1 MTKDELL
8 AKIQEICPSAI
19 LVKTEDGGEEIC
31 IATGLVEYGEGQE
44 LISVEDYNPE
54 PTSKGDREAHY
65 FAEDGTY
72 GDANKLVVIETT
84 DWNENDWEEI
94 DDTPDW
100 DRPRTA
106 KIINNKYRKN

>member
-8 AKIQEICPSAI
+8 AKIQEICPNAI

-31 IATGLVEYGEGQE
+31 IATGLVEYGEGEE
-44 LISVEDYNPE
+44 LISVEDYSPE
-54 PTSKGDREAHY
+54 PTSKEVRAAHY
-65 FAEDGTY
+65 FAEDGNY
-72 GDANKLVVIETT
+72 GDANKLTIIETT